1 MPCLL
6 LYLHSLTGRYD
17 WDLLAARSI
26 WAFGPDLTGPNIL
39 VDDTLPSEVD
49 KALLGSVKESIVQGF
64 QVGYLLQSND
74 RTY

>member
-1 MPCLL
+1 M
-6 LYLHSLTGRYD
+6 SLGLVAYD
-17 WDLLAARSI
+17 YNSDSEQEEEEE
-26 WAFGPDLTGPNIL
+26 GVQGVLTGPNIL